1 MIDVKSISTHCTRTE
16 FVGTTVLDTIGLVIS
31 GIDDTLLK
39 EMNVGTKYHAL
50 GLFSSRTGAAGQI
63 TAIDDAVKATN
74 TDVLS
79 IEFPRDTKGWGGHG
93 NYIVIGGN
101 DVSDVRH
108 AIELALELTKK
119 NAGEAMEKIKNQN
132 GIYGCVILSTCNRLE
147 VWASVD
153 DEVDVC
159 LYDCLCRIKGITED
173 SYRQYFVERKDQ
185 EAVEHLFYLTSGL
198 KSQIIGE
205 DQILTQVKDALNLA
219 RENFAADG
227 VLEVLFRMAATAG
240 KRIKT
245 EVPFSHG
252 NPSVI
257 HQAIGFLA
265 EKGYSLRDKTCMVI
279 GNGEMGKVAAQAL
292 QEAGADVTVTIRQY
306 RSGVVN
312 IPLGCKRINY
322 GDRMEYMPQC
332 DLVVS
337 ATASPNF
344 TLKEELFQ
352 GIRTKDDLILIDLAV
367 PRDIEPSVGKIQGVT
382 LYDMDSF
389 RIEEVP
395 AELQENLEAAGAIVR
410 EQMDEF
416 FQWLDGRDLI
426 PRIQDIK
433 DEAVNDLNLRIA
445 KILKKTPMEEDDRQN
460 LVHAVDTAAGK
471 VVNKLIFGLR
481 DSLNQE
487 IFLECVAGLEKI
499 YEE

>member
-1 MIDVKSISTHCTRTE
+1 MSISM
-16 FVGTTVLDTIGLVIS
+16 I
-31 GIDDTLLK
+31 GIDHNMAPVDIRAK
-39 EMNVGTKYHAL
+39 FA
-50 GLFSSRTGAAGQI
+50 F
-63 TAIDDAVKATN
+63 
-74 TDVLS
+74 
-79 IEFPRDTKGWGGHG
+79 
-93 NYIVIGGN
+93 
-101 DVSDVRH
+101 
-108 AIELALELTKK
+108 TKK

-257 HQAIGFLA
+257 HQAIG
-265 EKGYSLRDKTCMVI
+265 
-279 GNGEMGKVAAQAL
+279 NGERGKGAAQAW

-322 GDRMEYMPQC
+322 GDRMEYVPQC

-416 FQWLDGRDLI
+416 FQWLDGRELI